1 MNLSRTVDAI
11 AILDE
16 EDRKDPE
23 MAARVQIEL
32 RKLELSIK
40 LREMREK
47 ARLTQTQLAKRIGTS
62 QSAVARMESGDYN
75 RLSMVLLQKYSLAL
89 GFTMEVNFKEI
100 DCENRASQRGKTLS
114 VG

>member
-32 RKLELSIK
+32 KKLLLSIK
-40 LREMREK
+40 LREIREK
-47 ARLTQTQLAKRIGTS
+47 ARLTQKQLAERIGSS
-62 QSAVARMESGDYN
+62 QSAIARMESGDYN
-75 RLSMVLLQKYSLAL
+75 RMSMTLLQKYALAL
-89 GFTMEVNFKEI
+89 GFVMEIDFKEI
-100 DCENRASQRGKTLS
+100 DTTQAA
-114 VG
+114 